1 MSHRTLLLVA
11 RVAGWL
17 IVPLYVAGICTTFL
31 LERSAEL
38 PNQDSVDDVAQLVG
52 FGAFAVVGALLV
64 AKRPT
69 NVIGWI
75 LAVVALMMAIFR
87 AGGAYAACAV
97 ATRGQP
103 DALAVFGV
111 WIGHWVWG
119 LILALTVIYLP
130 LLFPDGHLPSRRWL
144 PVAVLGGMGTL
155 GLMVLSALTDTL
167 RLDAGGVKGIHFK
180 IDNPI
185 GIEGLGLVDDLP
197 IFGVLNGVLL
207 IGVVGAGVSVVV
219 GFRRSRGVECQQM
232 KWFVFAASLILLA
245 PAVNYL
251 PEVVNGLW
259 FALVLIAISMAFGIA
274 VLRYRLYEIDLIINR
289 TLVYGPLTATLVVLY
304 FGSIVVLQRVFV
316 ALTGEKSTL
325 AVVASTLVIAAL
337 FNPLRSRIQGFI
349 DRRFYRSKY
358 DASKTLE
365 AFSTKLREETDLN
378 ALSEDLVGVVRE
390 SMQPAHVSLWLR
402 PDTTGNGEQAD

>member
-144 PVAVLGGMGTL
+144 PV
-155 GLMVLSALTDTL
+155 SD
-167 RLDAGGVKGIHFK
+167 
-180 IDNPI
+180 
-185 GIEGLGLVDDLP
+185 
-197 IFGVLNGVLL
+197 
-207 IGVVGAGVSVVV
+207 S
-219 GFRRSRGVECQQM
+219 
-232 KWFVFAASLILLA
+232 
-245 PAVNYL
+245 
-251 PEVVNGLW
+251 
-259 FALVLIAISMAFGIA
+259 
-274 VLRYRLYEIDLIINR
+274 
-289 TLVYGPLTATLVVLY
+289 
-304 FGSIVVLQRVFV
+304 
-316 ALTGEKSTL
+316 
-325 AVVASTLVIAAL
+325 
-337 FNPLRSRIQGFI
+337 
-349 DRRFYRSKY
+349 
-358 DASKTLE
+358 
-365 AFSTKLREETDLN
+365 
-378 ALSEDLVGVVRE
+378 
-390 SMQPAHVSLWLR
+390 
-402 PDTTGNGEQAD
+402 